1 MKIQCEQCKI
11 EYNIDDASIGE
22 RGIRAQCPRCNH
34 ITTIRKSQ
42 SAIMDQARARLD
54 TAICVNCGKPT
65 DPNPN
70 DPIPICASCHALSAG
85 EVGAKTA
92 VSAPN
97 PLGGPPL
104 GASGFGAAAVPAPPV
119 FNAPAAGADA
129 NVQWRIKKSPSGDIY
144 GPFDRETISGWVET
158 DKVVPADEISRVGGP
173 WRPATEHEDFLPIF
187 AKRYNLAK
195 KVGTGTAVT
204 GAAGAAGDGLQLEGG
219 ATERGAGTAPRPA
232 PRTAP
237 PPLKAKPK
245 VQMPWG
251 VMISIAVAAA
261 LVGTVAFL
269 FVKGVIPTP
278 NFNAPTPIPVAD
290 GTDKRLDA
298 IRDENPGASGS
309 SAEHLAA
316 AMALMSGD
324 TVEAWTAARKE
335 LHVAL
340 ALDRNN
346 VDALAATAEVDALLA
361 MYDQQT
367 GYLDEAFR
375 FSARAA
381 ERAPQNPA
389 THRAKAAALLA
400 SRNAA
405 NRGEARAVLE
415 SSVIPAAPDDPIH
428 LTMLALATRGT
439 DDAKAEELLKK
450 AGATSPDLIRPRLE
464 LGVLYE
470 SQRRYQKALE
480 TFRPIAAKSFLAS
493 LRIGEIEE
501 EVGNY
506 KEAAAAYRAA
516 AKLAE
521 VNGGRTW
528 VEASIASAVIQYQAL
543 GNVKDAAA
551 TLAPLEAKYL
561 ADGAVEKLRG
571 DQLGRLRLHLAIVSR
586 LSGQL
591 DRSLALSAKA
601 TADRDGGAEV
611 VPAAH
616 FNAGLA
622 SLRKADW
629 DGAERA
635 FEEAD
640 APGITGR
647 QKSEIYFW
655 QAQLR
660 AKRGDVAGAG
670 SKYEDAI
677 REDNHN
683 WRAIIGNAVLL
694 ADNLD
699 RQIEGIEKMQDLAK
713 TDPSF
718 YDQYQRVSLFHPDP
732 SRDMLDKAAR
742 VFGKVYE
749 QHATDPR
756 ASAALGLVAYLAGNK
771 SKADRHFQ
779 AALSEQTPDAA
790 SQVYSG
796 LIAESR
802 GTKLDLARALD
813 KFTAVKSQAGSPFLS
828 TAIGRVRMQ
837 QGDLEKAAG
846 ELEEALN
853 RSPDYAPAHFWLG
866 VLYQKRGDKR
876 QALAKWGD
884 ALKHDPNYLRASRAI
899 LEADAS

>member
-1 MKIQCEQCKI
+1 MKIQCEQCKT
-11 EYNIDDASIGE
+11 EYNIDDAAIGE
-22 RGIRAQCPRCNH
+22 RGIRAQCPRCNF

-42 SAIMDQARARLD
+42 PAILDAARTKLD

-65 DPNPN
+65 EPNPN
-70 DPIPICASCHALSAG
+70 DPIPICASCQALSAG

-92 VSAPN
+92 VSSN
-97 PLGGPPL
+97 PPGSAGPF
-104 GASGFGAAAVPAPPV
+104 GASGAAPS
-119 FNAPAAGADA
+119 FNAPAAAGGTPDT
-129 NVQWRIKKSPSGDIY
+129 NIQWRIKKSPGGEIY

-204 GAAGAAGDGLQLEGG
+204 GAGAGEGLGLEGG
-219 ATERGAGTAPRPA
+219 EKPVNTGTRSSPGRGI
-232 PRTAP
+232 P
-237 PPLKAKPK
+237 PPLKPKPTI
-245 VQMPWG
+245 QMPWG
-251 VMISIAVAAA
+251 VMISIGVALA

-269 FVKGVIPTP
+269 FVQGIIPTP
-278 NFNAPTPIPVAD
+278 NFSQPTPVPVAD

-309 SAEHLAA
+309 SAEHLTAA
-316 AMALMSGD
+316 LALMAAD
-324 TVEAWTAARKE
+324 TVEGWTAARKE
-335 LHVAL
+335 LHLAL
-340 ALDRNN
+340 ALDRSNL
-346 VDALAATAEVDALLA
+346 DAMAATAEVDALLA

-375 FSARAA
+375 FAARAT

-389 THRAKAAALLA
+389 AFRAKAAALLA
-400 SRNAA
+400 SRNVA
-405 NRGEARAVLE
+405 NRNEARAVLE
-415 SSVIPAAPDDPIH
+415 SNVLPAAPEDPVN
-428 LTMLALATRGT
+428 LTMVALATRGT
-439 DDAKAEELLKK
+439 DDVRAEELLKK
-450 AGATSPDLIRPRLE
+450 AAAAAPAMIRPPLE

-470 SQRRYQKALE
+470 NQRRYQKALE
-480 TFRPIAAKSFLAS
+480 TFRPIADKSFLAS
-493 LRIGEIEE
+493 LQIGQIEE

-521 VNGGRTW
+521 AGGGRTW
-528 VEASIASAVIQYQAL
+528 VEASIAAAVIQYQAL
-543 GNVKDAAA
+543 GNPKEASAS
-551 TLAPLEAKYL
+551 LAPLESKYL
-561 ADGAVEKLRG
+561 ADGATEKLRG
-571 DQLGRLRLHLAIVSR
+571 DQLGRLRLHLAIVAR
-586 LSGQL
+586 LQGQL

-601 TADRDGGAEV
+601 AADRDGGAEV

-622 SLRKADW
+622 NLRKADW
-629 DGAERA
+629 DGAERE

-670 SKYEDAI
+670 SKYEDAV
-677 REDNHN
+677 REDGHN
-683 WRAIIGNAVLL
+683 WRAIVGNAVLL
-694 ADNLD
+694 ADNLE
-699 RQIEGIEKMQDLAK
+699 RQVEGIEKMQDLAK
-713 TDPSF
+713 TDPNF
-718 YDQYQRVSLFHPDP
+718 YEQYQRVTLFHPDP
-732 SRDMLDKAAR
+732 SRELLDRAAI

-749 QHATDPR
+749 SHATDPR
-756 ASAALGLVAYLAGNK
+756 SSAALGLVAYLAGNK
-771 SKADRHFQ
+771 AKADRYFQ
-779 AALSEQTPDAA
+779 TALSEQTPDAA
-790 SQVYSG
+790 SQIYSG
-796 LIAESR
+796 LIAEAR
-802 GTKLDLARALD
+802 GGKGDLSRALER
-813 KFTAVKSQAGSPFLS
+813 FTLMKSQAGSPFLS

-837 QGDLEKAAG
+837 QGDFEKAAG

-853 RSPDYAPAHFWLG
+853 RSPDYAPAHYWLG

-899 LEADAS
+899 LELDAS